1 MYLKRDLSNRPKE
14 IHVYDIVI
22 QKKTYERNACIWK
35 ETYVSEKRP
44 MYLKKVLSNRPKE
57 SRVLN
62 MFYEKRPIKETHVYE
77 KRPMYLKR
85 DLSNRS
91 KEIRVCE
98 IVLLVF
104 PADLGLYIWKET
116 Y

>member
-1 MYLKRDLSNRPKE
+1 
-14 IHVYDIVI
+14 
-22 QKKTYERNACIWK
+22 
-35 ETYVSEKRP
+35 
-44 MYLKKVLSNRPKE
+44 MYLKKDLSNRPKE

-104 PADLGLYIWKET
+104 PADLGLYI
-116 Y
+116 